1 MTAVS
6 RGSRR
11 REAVGFSWDAKRGI
25 ARCNV
30 YFKGGQGKTRKRVTI
45 RASSRDEALEQWVAF
60 RKKWRHTSADRRQ
73 TPTLRVFV
81 DTYFTEITAGLKP
94 ATARDYLYTLHGR
107 LLPEFGDMKLD
118 EITSGRVNL
127 FVKRLQ
133 QARLKRDPARTLSP
147 STVNSTI
154 DVLKLVISK
163 AVRWDVLDE
172 SPIRKPID
180 HVKVTPPTL
189 ELSTVER
196 KAFLAAFDDEEGF
209 QSYLERHMPRGN
221 VRELRRKD
229 DRFGARRK
237 HGAGIR
243 PRSSAAKAYY
253 ARFRW
258 MKPYFVALLEL
269 GLRRED
275 ARLLRWREVDFE
287 AGLVHLVTRKRD
299 VEVVLP
305 ISKCCRDTLLECRR
319 RAVLSEF
326 VFTTE
331 TGQPVGDAR
340 LRRAFGIAKE
350 IAGITRRFRI
360 HDCRHTYASQLVS
373 RGVSLSIVA
382 SLLAHADQ
390 RTTMRYA
397 RAEKLAAAEIA
408 RAALD
413 PPLGNQGCR

>member
-11 REAVGFSWDAKRGI
+11 REAVGFSWDAKHGI

-45 RASSRDEALEQWVAF
+45 RASSRDEALEQWIAF
-60 RKKWRHTSADRRQ
+60 RKRWRHTLDDRRQ
-73 TPTLRVFV
+73 TPTLRGFV
-81 DTYFTEITAGLKP
+81 DAYFTEITTGLKP
-94 ATARDYLYTLHGR
+94 ATARDYLYTLRGR

-118 EITSGRVNL
+118 EITSGRINL

-133 QARLKRDPARTLSP
+133 QTQLKRDPARTLSP
-147 STVNSTI
+147 ATVNATI
-154 DVLKLVISK
+154 GVLKLVISK

-172 SPIRKPID
+172 SPLRKPID
-180 HVKVTPPTL
+180 HVKVIPPTL
-189 ELSTVER
+189 ELNTLER
-196 KAFLAAFDDEEGF
+196 EAFLGAFDNEPGF
-209 QSYLERHMPRGN
+209 HAYLERHMPRGN
-221 VRELRRKD
+221 VRELRGTS
-229 DRFGARRK
+229 DRFGARRR

-243 PRSSAAKAYY
+243 PRSFAAEAYY

-275 ARLLRWREVDFE
+275 ARLLRWREVDLD
-287 AGLVHLVTRKRD
+287 AGLVRLVTRKRD
-299 VEVVLP
+299 VDVVLP
-305 ISKCCRDTLLECRR
+305 VSQCCREALLECRR
-319 RAVLSEF
+319 RTVLSEF

-350 IAGITRRFRI
+350 IAGIKRRFRI

-413 PPLGNQGCR
+413 CATGQGSG

>member
-1 MTAVS
+1 MTAAP

-11 REAVGFSWDAKRGI
+11 REAVGFSWDAKHGI

-30 YFKGGQGKTRKRVTI
+30 YFKGGGGKTRKRITI
-45 RASSRDEALEQWVAF
+45 RANSRDEALERWIAF
-60 RKKWRHTSADRRQ
+60 RKRWRYASADQ
-73 TPTLRVFV
+73 QDVPTLRTFV
-81 DTYFTEITAGLKP
+81 DNYFAEITAGLKP
-94 ATARDYLYTLHGR
+94 ATTRDYLYTLRGR

-133 QARLKRDPARTLSP
+133 QARLKRDSERTLAP

-172 SPIRKPID
+172 SPLRKPID
-180 HVKVTPPTL
+180 HIKVTPPTL
-189 ELSTVER
+189 ELSVAER
-196 KAFLAAFDDEEGF
+196 EAFLAAFDDEAEF
-209 QSYLERHMPRGN
+209 HAYLERHMPRGN
-221 VRELRRKD
+221 VRELRRTND
-229 DRFGARRK
+229 HFGARRK

-243 PRSSAAKAYY
+243 PRSAAAKAYY

-258 MKPYFVALLEL
+258 MQPYFLALLEL

-275 ARLLRWREVDFE
+275 ARMLRWREVDFD
-287 AGLVHLVTRKRD
+287 AGLIRLVTRKRD
-299 VEVVLP
+299 VEVLLP
-305 ISKCCRDTLLECRR
+305 ISKLCRDALLECRHR
-319 RAVLSEF
+319 SVLSEF

-331 TGQPVGDAR
+331 TGQPFGEAR

-350 IAGITRRFRI
+350 VAGIKRRFRI

-413 PPLGNQGCR
+413 GASPTADQR